1 MHSNNT
7 EFVDSLVEKVS
18 ALFTGTSCV
27 ATLRED
33 ACQNLRSVIQS
44 AFNKLD
50 IVTREEFDAQVAVL
64 TRTQGKIAELEIQL
78 DKLTKQ
84 LNT

>member
-1 MHSNNT
+1 MHSNT
-7 EFVDSLVEKVS
+7 EFVDSLVEKVA
-18 ALFTGTSCV
+18 ALFTSTSPV

-50 IVTREEFDAQVAVL
+50 IVSREEFDAQVAVL
-64 TRTQGKIAELEIQL
+64 TRTRGKITELEIQL
-78 DKLTKQ
+78 AKLTEQ